1 MKDLMGMMKQ
11 AKAMQEKMQDLQQEL
26 AEVEAT
32 GQSGGGLVSVTLKG
46 QGELTALA
54 IDGSLVN
61 ADEKDMLEDLIVAAH
76 ADARRK
82 LDQQIQ
88 EKTQSLTA
96 GLQLPAG
103 LKLPF

>member
-1 MKDLMGMMKQ
+1 
-11 AKAMQEKMQDLQQEL
+11 
-26 AEVEAT
+26 
-32 GQSGGGLVSVTLKG
+32 
-46 QGELTALA
+46 
-54 IDGSLVN
+54 
-61 ADEKDMLEDLIVAAH
+61 MLEDLILAAH